1 MISKTLAGSGIK
13 RDLATVSDEKRETP
27 METPKMVE
35 RPSGFDEL
43 NRKLRRLRVVKTKRL
58 LISSSECIFNFFVY
72 SIMATTDALVYDM
85 SSRGGSRDPSI
96 YRQGVFR
103 R

>member
-1 MISKTLAGSGIK
+1 MVYPCNIYMIYNPKNMISKTLAGSGIK

-43 NRKLRRLRVVKTKRL
+43 NRKLRRLRVVKKKRPPN
-58 LISSSECIFNFFVY
+58 IQF
-72 SIMATTDALVYDM
+72 
-85 SSRGGSRDPSI
+85 
-96 YRQGVFR
+96 
-103 R
+103 